1 MTLLRCSKKNKLS
14 TQNSGYTDNVFKKK
28 KKKGEIKTFS
38 KKMGE
43 FIASRP
49 ILQEMLEILQAEQ
62 IWYQLEIWIYT
73 SKLTM
78 LATE

>member
-1 MTLLRCSKKNKLS
+1 
-14 TQNSGYTDNVFKKK
+14 
-28 KKKGEIKTFS
+28 
-38 KKMGE
+38 MGE
-43 FIASRP
+43 FIASIP

>member
-1 MTLLRCSKKNKLS
+1 MPLMSL
-14 TQNSGYTDNVFKKK
+14 KKK
-28 KKKGEIKTFS
+28 KRRNKDFLQENGVSSLLADLF
-38 KKMGE
+38 
-43 FIASRP
+43 
-49 ILQEMLEILQAEQ
+49 LQEMLEILQAEQ

>member
-14 TQNSGYTDNVFKKK
+14 TQNSGYAANVFKKK
-28 KKKGEIKTFS
+28 KRRNKDFLQENGVSSLLADLF
-38 KKMGE
+38 
-43 FIASRP
+43 
-49 ILQEMLEILQAEQ
+49 LQEMLEILQAEQ